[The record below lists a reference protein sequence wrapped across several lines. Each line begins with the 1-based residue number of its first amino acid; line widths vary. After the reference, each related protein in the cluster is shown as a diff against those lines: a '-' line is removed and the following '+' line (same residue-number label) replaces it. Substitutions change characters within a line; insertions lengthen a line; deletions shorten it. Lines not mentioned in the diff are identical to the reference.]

1 MKSIKQ
7 RRNKMY
13 LNDIHIAYYVL
24 ATIIGLIVG
33 QLVDWANKRLPEY
46 KSVISKDIITEYKI
60 SFKPNYIL
68 MLLTAAIYVTLIYI
82 FGIKETIIA
91 NLDLVK
97 FLILTPMLLSVFVI
111 DYKLQ
116 IIPNRLNLTIFE
128 IGFVFAFLY
137 GLSNVAITINML
149 LGMLAGGGIFLAITL
164 LGGLFYGKEAMGF
177 GDVKLMGALGLYF
190 GLSNIIIITL
200 VSFLIGAIL
209 SIVLLITKMKKSDE
223 YIPFGPFIV
232 IATFISMYVPF
243 EQIKTILMQIFTLG
257 MYKA

>member
-1 MKSIKQ
+1 
-7 RRNKMY
+7 MY
-13 LNDIHIAYYVL
+13 LNDVHIAYYLVAAL
-24 ATIIGLIVG
+24 IGLVVG
-33 QLVDWANKRLPEY
+33 QFVDWANKRLPEY
-46 KSVISKDIITEYKI
+46 KKVISKDIISEYKMKG
-60 SFKPNYIL
+60 KPNYIL
-68 MLLTAAIYVTLIYI
+68 MLLMAIIYVTLIYT
-82 FGIKETIIA
+82 FGIKDTIIA
-91 NLDLVK
+91 NLDLIK
-97 FLILTPMLLSVFVI
+97 FLILTPMLISVFVI

-128 IGFVFAFLY
+128 VGFIFAFLY

-149 LGMLAGGGIFLAITL
+149 LGMLVGGGIFLAITL

-209 SIVLLITKMKKSDE
+209 SIVLLIAKIKKSDE

-232 IATFISMYVPF
+232 MATFISMYVPF
-243 EQIKTILMQIFTLG
+243 EQIKTALMQIFTLG
-257 MYKA
+257 MYHG